1 MIEPLREIWN
11 ALRPATVAADPD
23 RVLEFQIFQFLRRTL
38 TPERYRHVM
47 GVTALAGELAGIHG
61 VDPVRARLAG
71 ALHDVARCWDD
82 DRLRR
87 YAAQYRLKVLGI
99 EFIRRHQ
106 PLILHG
112 FVGADLARRLFGVRD
127 KEVLSA
133 VAKHTLAAEK
143 MSRLEK
149 VVYLADHLSPDRKF
163 TGVDELRRLAREDL
177 DRAFLESLRN
187 KMIFILMKNQPL
199 HPGAEKIWN
208 RHRALLKD

>member
-1 MIEPLREIWN
+1 VTDIN
-11 ALRPATVAADPD
+11 AVPR
-23 RVLEFQIFQFLRRTL
+23 QFLMLNDAAVKAAIKAR
-38 TPERYRHVM
+38 PKDQPP
-47 GVTALAGELAGIHG
+47 A
-61 VDPVRARLAG
+61 PVP
-71 ALHDVARCWDD
+71 
-82 DRLRR
+82 
-87 YAAQYRLKVLGI
+87 GI
-99 EFIRRHQ
+99 EFIRKHQ

-149 VVYLADHLSPDRKF
+149 VVYLADHLSPDRKS
-163 TGVDELRRLAREDL
+163 TGVDDLRRLAREDL